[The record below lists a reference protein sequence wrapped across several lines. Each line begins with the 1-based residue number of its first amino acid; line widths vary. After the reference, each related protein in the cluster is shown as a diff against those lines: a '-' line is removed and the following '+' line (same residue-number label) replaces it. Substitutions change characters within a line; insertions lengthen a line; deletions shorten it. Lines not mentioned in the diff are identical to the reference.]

1 MQTPV
6 VETPAEPV
14 QTPVVETPTEPV
26 QTPTETPIINQTEPV
41 MESAPI
47 IEGEKAGNSKDEK
60 PKVSKNV
67 KIICTVAVLLVTAL
81 ILFFLFTRFFIVG

>member
-1 MQTPV
+1 MD
-6 VETPAEPV
+6 
-14 QTPVVETPTEPV
+14 
-26 QTPTETPIINQTEPV
+26 
-41 MESAPI
+41 
-47 IEGEKAGNSKDEK
+47 GEKIETTTNEK